1 MNTLHGKQ
9 ALQRLIEGNQRF
21 AASRTLHP
29 HQTPE
34 RRAELLSGQQPF
46 AVIVGCADSRI
57 PPEVIFDLG
66 LGDIFVIRTAGN
78 ILDDV
83 GLGSLEYAVE
93 HLHVPLIL
101 VLGHE
106 HCGAVTAAL
115 QGGEAHGHLGSL
127 LNAIQPAVLQAKTQT
142 GNALENA
149 IKANVA
155 RIVEQIKTTAPILS
169 QAVQKGSVDV
179 VGAYYHLESGQVSV
193 YLPLSP

>member
-9 ALQRLIEGNQRF
+9 ALQRLLEGNQRF
-21 AASRTLHP
+21 VASRFQHP

-34 RRAELLSGQQPF
+34 RRMELLSGQQPF
-46 AVIVGCADSRI
+46 AVIVGCSDSRI

-106 HCGAVTAAL
+106 NCGAVTAAL

-127 LNAIQPAVLQAKTQT
+127 LTAIQPAVSQAKTQT
-142 GNALENA
+142 GNMLENA
-149 IKANVA
+149 IKANMT
-155 RIVEQIKTTAPILS
+155 RIVEQIKTTEPILS
-169 QAVQKGSVDV
+169 KAVQDGSVDV
-179 VGAYYHLESGQVSV
+179 IGAYYHLESGKVSV
-193 YLPLSP
+193 

>member
-9 ALQRLIEGNQRF
+9 ALQRLLEGNQRF
-21 AASRTLHP
+21 AASRFQHP

-46 AVIVGCADSRI
+46 AVIVGCSDSRI

-78 ILDDV
+78 VLDDV

-93 HLHVPLIL
+93 HLRVPLIL

-106 HCGAVTAAL
+106 NCGAVTAAL

-127 LNAIQPAVLQAKTQT
+127 LTAIQPAVSQAKTQT
-142 GNALENA
+142 ENMLENA
-149 IKANVA
+149 IKANMT
-155 RIVEQIKTTAPILS
+155 RIVEQIKTTEPILS
-169 QAVQKGSVDV
+169 RAVQDGSLEVI
-179 VGAYYHLESGQVSV
+179 GAYYQLATGEVV
-193 YLPLSP
+193 V

>member
-9 ALQRLIEGNQRF
+9 ALQRLLEGNQRF
-21 AASRTLHP
+21 VASRFQYP

-34 RRAELLSGQQPF
+34 RRMELLSGQQPF
-46 AVIVGCADSRI
+46 AVIVGCSDSRI

-106 HCGAVTAAL
+106 NCGAVTAAL

-127 LNAIQPAVLQAKTQT
+127 LTAIQPAVSQAKTQT
-142 GNALENA
+142 GNMLENA
-149 IKANVA
+149 IKANMT
-155 RIVEQIKTTAPILS
+155 RIVEQIKTTEPILS
-169 QAVQKGSVDV
+169 KAVQDGSVDV
-179 VGAYYHLESGQVSV
+179 IGAYYHLESGKVSV
-193 YLPLSP
+193 

>member
-1 MNTLHGKQ
+1 MKTIDGRQ
-9 ALQRLIEGNQRF
+9 ALTAIVRRKTSVF
-21 AASRTLHP
+21 TASRALHP

-34 RRAELLSGQQPF
+34 RRTELTAGQQPF
-46 AVIVGCADSRI
+46 AVVVGCSDSRI

-78 ILDDV
+78 VLDDV

-106 HCGAVTAAL
+106 HCGAVTSAV
-115 QGGEAHGHLGSL
+115 QEGEVHGHLSSIL
-127 LNAIQPAVLQAKTQT
+127 KAIQPAVDQAKTEP
-142 GNALENA
+142 GDVLDNA

-155 RIVEQIKTTAPILS
+155 RIVDQIKTTRAYFFPGPRKKAMLT
-169 QAVQKGSVDV
+169 V
-179 VGAYYHLESGQVSV
+179 VGAYYHLDSGKVSV
-193 YLPLSP
+193 

>member
-1 MNTLHGKQ
+1 MSTIHGKQ
-9 ALQRLIEGNQRF
+9 ALQRLLEGNQRF
-21 AASRTLHP
+21 AASRALHP

-46 AVIVGCADSRI
+46 AAIVGCSDSRI

-78 ILDDV
+78 VLDDV

-101 VLGHE
+101 VVGHE
-106 HCGAVTAAL
+106 NCGAVTAAL
-115 QGGEAHGHLGSL
+115 QGGEVHGHLGSL
-127 LNAIQPAVLQAKTQT
+127 LNAIQPAVSQAKTQA

-149 IKANVA
+149 IKANMT
-155 RIVEQIKTTAPILS
+155 RIVEQIKTTEPILS
-169 QAVQKGSVDV
+169 RAVQDGSLEV
-179 VGAYYHLESGQVSV
+179 VGAYYQLATGKVV
-193 YLPLSP
+193 I

>member
-1 MNTLHGKQ
+1 MKTIDGRQ
-9 ALQRLIEGNQRF
+9 ALQRLLEGNERF
-21 AASRTLHP
+21 TASRALHP

-34 RRAELLSGQQPF
+34 RRTELTAGQQPF
-46 AVIVGCADSRI
+46 AVVVGCSDSRI

-78 ILDDV
+78 VLDDV

-106 HCGAVTAAL
+106 HCGAVTSAV
-115 QGGEAHGHLGSL
+115 QEGEVHGHLSSIL
-127 LNAIQPAVLQAKTQT
+127 KAIQPAVDQAKTEP
-142 GNALENA
+142 GDVLDNA

-155 RIVEQIKTTAPILS
+155 RIVDQIKTTAPILS
-169 QAVQKGSVDV
+169 RAAQEGDVDV
-179 VGAYYHLESGQVSV
+179 VGAYYHLDSGKVSV
-193 YLPLSP
+193 